1 MRQQMSP
8 RPVQQSLAS
17 LILKWYIMLS
27 STGITKDLLGW
38 HPTADHSQPRQP
50 RPQLL
55 GPTAGAGTT
64 TTWSPRQDKTSS
76 LRLPPSFSMPTSW
89 FSSQLWAAGVF
100 PAPTWRHIP
109 LYSHRQP
116 FSKHTFFL
124 MFPESSKCC
133 HFLLQVSGFLPNM
146 CLSTVQLKPNASCV
160 FRNFLL
166 WIHLQYQQSKI
177 IL

>member
-27 STGITKDLLGW
+27 STRITKDLLGW

-89 FSSQLWAAGVF
+89 FPSQLWAAGVF

-116 FSKHTFFL
+116 FSKHI
-124 MFPESSKCC
+124 FPHVSRIFQMLPLSSTSLRISAKYVPLHSSTQTKC
-133 HFLLQVSGFLPNM
+133 
-146 CLSTVQLKPNASCV
+146 
-160 FRNFLL
+160 
-166 WIHLQYQQSKI
+166 
-177 IL
+177 